1 MQHFLQSCM
10 LMALLLE
17 SLLADGQFILEFV
30 ELLAIV
36 DGLPSDVF
44 LVDRFDLYLVVV
56 LLS

>member
-1 MQHFLQSCM
+1 M